1 MWSIG
6 FGLEKIGVV
15 ALRRPILFSIILL
28 LACVVCLSQF
38 SKIRFDGNITAV
50 LPKQS
55 DAFVNYEEQKS
66 SFRNFSRDIV
76 VIVRS
81 PRLLTA
87 EGLEDLRSL
96 QLDLAIGDGVENI
109 ITLFSIPKPDLET
122 GELTPFFPDEL
133 GDDDSA
139 KELIA
144 RLLKEQPQAASL
156 VSADDNAALLYV
168 SLNVG
173 VQDGDQKNLNKVFRD
188 FETAAMEAAPEDFEI
203 HFSGLTP
210 IGLTIIQALI
220 EDQVKLSLIGL
231 LLGAGIAFA
240 VFRSF
245 LAAIICAV
253 APALTVIW
261 TLGLFAIAGVPI
273 NYLTTVLPT
282 LALILA
288 YADSIVLYYRWHK
301 SNADNPDGDADVML
315 ANLKEAVVKVGPASS
330 LTSITTALAFFSF
343 SYASSEALKEFA
355 YLGVG
360 AVIVAFF
367 GVIIGLPLAGHWLV
381 KLRMMKA
388 SKAKVPVFENLGRWA
403 FGIAAARPFFVSF
416 AAIGLVVILAFV
428 HLAIKPEYRVTD
440 YLPAA
445 SATYKAE
452 KLAND
457 IFGGRSLIFVSV
469 PVANTQKI
477 SAKENIDRLVE
488 VENALAEQFD
498 SKNITSLNL
507 LWRNFKTDAAREKI
521 VAAIGKSSAS
531 SRMGFL
537 SKDSSHMLISLRIPS
552 DQSIN
557 VTLEQLE
564 KIEKITA
571 KFEFSDDTTIS
582 GFPVLMAKEFTTL
595 IEQLRTSLLIAIGL
609 GILVVGIAT
618 RSPLMMIAALTPNLL
633 PILGVELILYLRGG
647 MINMSEVIALTVA
660 FGIAIDNAVHVINV
674 YESEKHNHT
683 SVLEAVKKSILDVGP
698 ALASSTLIICVSCLV
713 TFSSA
718 LPVVPVLG
726 QLIIAT
732 LFIALF
738 ANLVILPANIL
749 TLCRII
755 RRW

>member
-1 MWSIG
+1 M
-6 FGLEKIGVV
+6 
-15 ALRRPILFSIILL
+15 
-28 LACVVCLSQF
+28 
-38 SKIRFDGNITAV
+38 
-50 LPKQS
+50 
-55 DAFVNYEEQKS
+55 
-66 SFRNFSRDIV
+66 
-76 VIVRS
+76 
-81 PRLLTA
+81 
-87 EGLEDLRSL
+87 
-96 QLDLAIGDGVENI
+96 
-109 ITLFSIPKPDLET
+109 
-122 GELTPFFPDEL
+122 
-133 GDDDSA
+133 
-139 KELIA
+139 
-144 RLLKEQPQAASL
+144 
-156 VSADDNAALLYV
+156 
-168 SLNVG
+168 
-173 VQDGDQKNLNKVFRD
+173 
-188 FETAAMEAAPEDFEI
+188 
-203 HFSGLTP
+203 
-210 IGLTIIQALI
+210 
-220 EDQVKLSLIGL
+220 KLSLIGL

-240 VFRSF
+240 VFRSV
-245 LAAIICAV
+245 LASFICAV

-301 SNADNPDGDADVML
+301 SNADSPGADKEVML

-343 SYASSEALKEFA
+343 SYASSEALTEFA

-360 AVIVAFF
+360 AVMVAFF
-367 GVIIGLPLAGHWLV
+367 GVIIGLPLAGYWLV
-381 KLRMMKA
+381 KFGMMKA
-388 SKAKVPVFENLGRWA
+388 NKAKVPAFEKLGRWA
-403 FGIAAARPFFVSF
+403 LGIAAARPVFVSLS
-416 AAIGLVVILAFV
+416 AIGLVVVLAFV
-428 HLAIKPEYRVTD
+428 HLAIRPEYRVTD
-440 YLPAA
+440 YLPEA

-457 IFGGRSLIFVSV
+457 SFGGRSLIFVSI
-469 PVANTQKI
+469 PVANDQKL
-477 SAKENIDRLVE
+477 SAKENIDRLIAVE
-488 VENALAEQFD
+488 DALAEQFD
-498 SKNITSLNL
+498 RRSITSLSL
-507 LWRNFKTDAAREKI
+507 LWRNFKTDEARERI
-521 VAAIGKSSAS
+521 AESIGEAS
-531 SRMGFL
+531 INSRLGFL

-552 DQSIN
+552 DQSIT
-557 VTLEQLE
+557 VTLEQLDQ
-564 KIEKITA
+564 IEKITA
-571 KFEFSDDTTIS
+571 KFEFSDQTTIS

-595 IEQLRTSLLIAIGL
+595 IEQLRTSLLIAIAL

-674 YESEKHNHT
+674 YEGEKHAHT
-683 SVLEAVKKSILDVGP
+683 SVLEAVRKSILDVGP

-749 TLCRII
+749 TLSRII
-755 RRW
+755 RRR

>member
-6 FGLEKIGVV
+6 FGLEKIGVA
-15 ALRRPILFSIILL
+15 ALRRPILYSIILV
-28 LACVVCLSQF
+28 LAVVVCLSQF
-38 SKIRFDGNITAV
+38 TKIRFDGNITAV

-55 DAFVNYEEQKS
+55 DAFVNYEEQKA
-66 SFRNFSRDIV
+66 SFRNFSRDIAL
-76 VIVRS
+76 IVRS
-81 PRLLTA
+81 PRLLSA

-96 QLDLAIGDGVENI
+96 QLDLAINDGVENI
-109 ITLFSIPKPDLET
+109 ITLFSIPRPDLET

-133 GDDDSA
+133 GDDDAA

-156 VSADDNAALLYV
+156 ISADDNAALLYV
-168 SLNVG
+168 SLDVG
-173 VQDGDQKNLNKVFRD
+173 IQDGDQKSLNQIFKEFKQSAI
-188 FETAAMEAAPEDFEI
+188 ESAPEDFEL

-231 LLGAGIAFA
+231 LLGAGIAFV

-245 LAAIICAV
+245 LASMICAV
-253 APALTVIW
+253 APALTVVW

-301 SNADNPDGDADVML
+301 SNADNPDGDGEAML
-315 ANLKEAVVKVGPASS
+315 KNLKDAVVKVGPASS

-343 SYASSEALKEFA
+343 SYASSEALTEFA

-360 AVIVAFF
+360 AVVVAFF
-367 GVIIGLPLAGHWLV
+367 GVIIGLPLAGYWTV
-381 KLRMMKA
+381 KLGMMKA
-388 SKAKVPVFENLGRWA
+388 SKAKVPVFEKLGQWA
-403 FGIAAARPFFVSF
+403 FGIAATRPVFVSLG
-416 AAIGLVVILAFV
+416 AIGLVGILAFV
-428 HLAIKPEYRVTD
+428 HLAIRPEYRVTD
-440 YLPAA
+440 YLPSA
-445 SATYKAE
+445 SDTYKAE

-469 PVANTQKI
+469 PVADTQKL
-477 SAKENIDRLVE
+477 SAKENIDRLIN

-498 SKNITSLNL
+498 KRNITSLNL
-507 LWRNFKTDAAREKI
+507 LWRNFKTDAAREK
-521 VAAIGKSSAS
+521 VAAAIGKASTSA
-531 SRMGFL
+531 RMGFL

-552 DQSIN
+552 DQSIT

-564 KIEKITA
+564 TIENIVA
-571 KFEFSDDTTIS
+571 KFEFSDNTKIS

-609 GILVVGIAT
+609 GILVVGVAT
-618 RSPLMMIAALTPNLL
+618 RSPLMMIAVLTPNLL

-674 YESEKHNHT
+674 YEGEKHAST
-683 SVLEAVKKSILDVGP
+683 SVLEAVRKSILDVGP

-755 RRW
+755 RRR

>member
-6 FGLEKIGVV
+6 FGLEKIGVA
-15 ALRRPILFSIILL
+15 ALRRPITFSIILV

-66 SFRNFSRDIV
+66 SFRNFSRDIA

-96 QLDLAIGDGVENI
+96 QLDLTLSDGVENI

-133 GDDDSA
+133 GDDDNA

-144 RLLKEQPQAASL
+144 RLLKEQPQAANL
-156 VSADDNAALLYV
+156 ISADKNAALLYV
-168 SLNVG
+168 TLNVG
-173 VQDGDQKNLNKVFRD
+173 IHEGDQKNLNKVFRD
-188 FETAAMEAAPEDFEI
+188 FEEAALDAAPDDFEI

-240 VFRSF
+240 VFRSL
-245 LAAIICAV
+245 LASLICAV
-253 APALTVIW
+253 APALTIVW

-301 SNADNPDGDADVML
+301 SNADSPDGDADVML
-315 ANLKEAVVKVGPASS
+315 ANLKEAVVRVGPASS
-330 LTSITTALAFFSF
+330 LTSITTALAFLSF
-343 SYASSEALKEFA
+343 SYASSEALAEFA

-381 KLRMMKA
+381 KLGIMKA
-388 SKAKVPVFENLGRWA
+388 SKAKVPVFEKLGRWA
-403 FGIAAARPFFVSF
+403 YGIAAARPVFVSL
-416 AAIGLVVILAFV
+416 AAVGLVAILAFV

-440 YLPAA
+440 YLPEA

-469 PVANTQKI
+469 PVANDQKL
-477 SAKENIDRLVE
+477 SAQENIDRLIE
-488 VENALAEQFD
+488 VENALGEQFD
-498 SKNITSLNL
+498 SRNITSLNL

-521 VAAIGKSSAS
+521 AEAIGKAS
-531 SRMGFL
+531 TNSRLGFM

-571 KFEFSDDTTIS
+571 KFEFSEDTTIS

-674 YESEKHNHT
+674 YESEKHNST
-683 SVLEAVKKSILDVGP
+683 SVLEAVRKSILDVGP

-749 TLCRII
+749 TLYRII
-755 RRW
+755 RRR